1 LKNNLYYLTHKN
13 KNTMSIIKRIKA
25 PTPRFFR
32 HLRNIGL
39 ALAAAGGTILA
50 SPIALPAAVITVA
63 GYLTVAGAVAGAV
76 SQATVPVEEDVF
88 EEE

>member
-1 LKNNLYYLTHKN
+1 
-13 KNTMSIIKRIKA
+13 MSIIKRIKA

-50 SPIALPAAVITVA
+50 SPIALPAAVISLA

-76 SQATVPVEEDVF
+76 SQATVPVEDDVF
-88 EEE
+88 GEE